1 MNYNLIAAIFKNHKI
16 MHELKEKLQ
25 LAKGEIAKAL
35 ETVKPDELKNR
46 VTQLETIMQEPGF
59 WDNQNK
65 AQQISQEASRLHKVI
80 DDWKVIER
88 DCDELL
94 ALVVAT
100 SAEENPQE
108 ADELRGMVESFDATW
123 KDLLIRSFLNG
134 KYDANNVILTIHAG
148 TGGKDAHDFAEM
160 LLRMYLRYAEKRGFK
175 TQIIDKSDGE
185 VGIKS
190 VTITVK
196 GELAYGYMKSE
207 NGVHR
212 LVRLSPFNSKHT
224 RETSFALIEIL
235 PELNLNDHEE
245 VKKEDLRIDT
255 FRASTAGGQSV
266 NTTDSAV
273 RITHI
278 PTGLT
283 AQCQNERSQL
293 QNKEHAMKILY
304 GRLHELQDKEAAAT
318 INELKGGKKEMSWG
332 NQIRSY
338 VLHPYTMVKDHR
350 TKHETSQVDAVLDG
364 DIEGFTRAYLE
375 SKFKSPQ
382 ADLS

>member
-1 MNYNLIAAIFKNHKI
+1 

-25 LAKGEIAKAL
+25 LAKGEITKAI
-35 ETVKPDELKNR
+35 EVVKLDELRNR
-46 VTQLETIMQEPGF
+46 VTQLESLMQESGF

-65 AQQISQEASRLHKVI
+65 AQKISQEASFLNKVI
-80 DDWKVIER
+80 DDWEVIRR

-94 ALVVAT
+94 ALVET
-100 SAEENPQE
+100 ISPEENPQE
-108 ADELRGMVESFDATW
+108 AEELRVMVEKFNATW
-123 KDLLIRSFLNG
+123 QDLLIRSFLNG
-134 KYDANNVILTIHAG
+134 KYDGNNVILTIHAG

-160 LLRMYLRYAEKRGFK
+160 LLRMYLRYAEKRGFR

-190 VTITVK
+190 VTLTIK
-196 GELAYGYMKSE
+196 GEFAYGYMKSE

-224 RETSFALIEIL
+224 RETSFVLVEIL

-245 VKKEDLRIDT
+245 IKKEDLRIDT

-304 GRLHELQDKEAAAT
+304 GRLNKLKEREAAAT
-318 INELKGGKKEMSWG
+318 INELKGGTKEMSWG

-350 TKHETSQVDAVLDG
+350 TKHETSQVDSVLDG
-364 DIEGFTRAYLE
+364 GIEGFTRAYLE
-375 SKFKSPQ
+375 SKFKSPK
-382 ADLS
+382 ADLL